1 MLLSL
6 HIENVAVI
14 KSIDFNFSEGF
25 MVLTGETGA
34 GKSIVIDSINL
45 LLGAKA
51 ERELIRSGESQ
62 AMVSGLFGDLSEK
75 TVSGLREL
83 GIDIPEDGEILLQRT
98 INQDGK
104 SRAMING
111 RSISLSVL
119 KSITPLLVSIHGQ
132 TDTASLQDSKNH
144 LDLLDTYADLK
155 DLKAEYQTSYF
166 ALEKIRK
173 EIGEVNEKLTES
185 ERLKEILE
193 YQIKDIESAA
203 LKEDEEEI
211 LVEKRGKLK
220 NSEKIT
226 KNSEFV
232 YKALKGS
239 EKGSVSYLLDRSMAA
254 LNQISDVV
262 PAFSEYSDRLREC
275 LYQVEDIAEE
285 VYAVLDDI
293 DGDPTTTLNKIE
305 SRLDRI
311 SKLERKYG
319 ATIKDVLAFCA
330 KAKGE
335 LETLEN
341 SDGVLKALHQKEKIA
356 YKEALALAK
365 RLHDERSKAA
375 KTLEE
380 SVKDTL
386 EFLDMPKVVFFVS
399 LKEMIK
405 GEERLLNR
413 DGGDSI
419 EFYISANRGADPQP
433 LAKIASGG
441 ELSRIMLALKSVIS
455 DKDGI
460 PTVIYDEID
469 AGVSGKTARK
479 IGIKMLS
486 LSKSTQLFCVTHS
499 AQIASLAD
507 MHFLISKGDVNGE
520 TETGVRILDDE
531 GRIAELS
538 RILGGIN
545 ITTSQRAA
553 AEDMLRERETYQ
565 NSQCK
570 STNT

>member
-51 ERELIRSGESQ
+51 ERELIRSGQPQ

-75 TVSGLREL
+75 TVNGLQEL
-83 GIDIPEDGEILLQRT
+83 GIDIPDDGEILLQRT
-98 INQDGK
+98 ISQDGK

-119 KSITPLLVSIHGQ
+119 KSITPLLVSVHGQ

-144 LDLLDTYADLK
+144 LELLDSYADLK
-155 DLKAEYQTSYF
+155 ELKSEYQTSYF
-166 ALEKIRK
+166 ALEKVRR
-173 EIGEVNEKLTES
+173 EISEVNEKLAES

-203 LKEDEEEI
+203 LKEDEEEL
-211 LVEKRGKLK
+211 LVEKRSKLK

-239 EKGSVSYLLDRSMAA
+239 EKGSVAYLLDRSMSA

-262 PAFSEYSDRLREC
+262 PAFSEYSDRLRDC

-293 DGDPTTTLNKIE
+293 DGDPTVTLNKIE

-330 KAKGE
+330 KAKSE

-341 SDGVLKALHQKEKIA
+341 SDGVLKSLYQREKVA
-356 YKEALALAK
+356 YKEALVLAK
-365 RLHDERSKAA
+365 RLHDERARAA

-380 SVKDTL
+380 SVKETL

-399 LKEMIK
+399 LKEMTK

-413 DGGDSI
+413 DGGDVI

-507 MHFLISKGDVNGE
+507 MHFLISKGDINGE
-520 TETGVRILDDE
+520 TETGVHILDEE
-531 GRIAELS
+531 GRITELS

-553 AEDMLRERETYQ
+553 AEDMLRERESYQ
-565 NSQCK
+565 N
-570 STNT
+570 T

>member
-6 HIENVAVI
+6 HIENIAVI
-14 KSIDFNFSEGF
+14 KNIDFNFSEGF

-51 ERELIRSGESQ
+51 ERELIRSGQTQ

-75 TVSGLREL
+75 TVNGLKEL

-98 INQDGK
+98 VNQDGK

-111 RSISLSVL
+111 RSISLSIL
-119 KSITPLLVSIHGQ
+119 KNITPLLVSVHGQ

-144 LDLLDTYADLK
+144 LELLDTYADLK
-155 DLKAEYQTSYF
+155 DLKSEYQSAYF
-166 ALEKIRK
+166 TLDKIRK
-173 EIGEVNEKLTES
+173 EIHEVNEKLAES

-193 YQIKDIESAA
+193 YQIKDIESAS

-239 EKGSVSYLLDRSMAA
+239 EKGSVAYLLDRSMSA

-293 DGDPTTTLNKIE
+293 DGDPTVTLNKIE
-305 SRLDRI
+305 SRLDKI

-330 KAKGE
+330 KAKSE
-335 LETLEN
+335 LETLQN
-341 SDGVLKALHQKEKIA
+341 SDGVLKSLHQKEKVA

-365 RLHDERSKAA
+365 RLHDERLKAA

-399 LKEMIK
+399 LKEMTK

-413 DGGDSI
+413 DGGDEI

-507 MHFLISKGDVNGE
+507 MHFLISKGDINGE
-520 TETGVRILDDE
+520 TETGVRILDEE
-531 GRIAELS
+531 GRINELS

-553 AEDMLRERETYQ
+553 AEDMLRERETYL
-565 NSQCK
+565 
-570 STNT
+570 NT

>member
-6 HIENVAVI
+6 HIENIAVI
-14 KSIDFNFSEGF
+14 KNIDFNFSEGF

-34 GKSIVIDSINL
+34 GKSVVIDSINL

-51 ERELIRSGESQ
+51 ERELIRSGQTQ

-75 TVSGLREL
+75 TVNGLKEL

-98 INQDGK
+98 VNQDGK

-119 KSITPLLVSIHGQ
+119 KNITPLLVSVHGQ

-144 LDLLDTYADLK
+144 LELLDTYADLK
-155 DLKAEYQTSYF
+155 DLKSEYQSAYF
-166 ALEKIRK
+166 TLDKIRK
-173 EIGEVNEKLTES
+173 EIHEVNEKLAES

-193 YQIKDIESAA
+193 YQIKDIESAS

-239 EKGSVSYLLDRSMAA
+239 EKGSVAYLLDRSMSA

-293 DGDPTTTLNKIE
+293 DGDPTVTLNKIE
-305 SRLDRI
+305 SRLDKI
-311 SKLERKYG
+311 SKLEKKYG

-330 KAKGE
+330 KAKAE
-335 LETLEN
+335 LETLQN
-341 SDGVLKALHQKEKIA
+341 SDRVLKSLHQKEKVA

-365 RLHDERSKAA
+365 RLHDERLKSA

-399 LKEMIK
+399 LKEMTK

-413 DGGDSI
+413 DGGDEI

-507 MHFLISKGDVNGE
+507 MHFLISKGDINGE
-520 TETGVRILDDE
+520 TETGVRILDEE
-531 GRIAELS
+531 GRINELS

-553 AEDMLRERETYQ
+553 AEDMLRERETYL
-565 NSQCK
+565 
-570 STNT
+570 NT